1 MDAVVIAPFWDDS
14 VDGRI
19 YYRVS
24 REPHL
29 DDEISSVISDA
40 FDVDFR
46 ATVAFVATW
55 ANVTQEMGLS
65 SGVSNTSI
73 IKTINRNNYSYRAA
87 LGVKVSCCF
96 WLCTGCLAES
106 GHL

>member
-1 MDAVVIAPFWDDS
+1 MDAVLIAPFWDDS

-29 DDEISSVISDA
+29 DDEISSAISDA

-55 ANVTQEMGLS
+55 ASVAQHMGPS
-65 SGVSNTSI
+65 SMVSKLI
-73 IKTINRNNYSYRAA
+73 
-87 LGVKVSCCF
+87 C
-96 WLCTGCLAES
+96 
-106 GHL
+106 